1 MRKTVIVTTL
11 FILMVMATMPVM
23 AGSDVKVDAQV
34 RARMQ
39 FVDNTLL
46 EEMPT
51 HHFSELRARLGIG
64 ATVEDNAHLYIQFQ
78 DSRVAGADAGTSGG
92 LSGTNVVDMHQGYI
106 KIDKIFGEGWGGMA
120 GRFEFAKGNQRFFG
134 SVGWHQVGRAWDG
147 CAMWYA
153 NENMNVTGFWLN
165 VVEQMDPEFN
175 SDTDA
180 YGIYAT
186 LKKVNLDLFA
196 LYEVDSDTTKY
207 ESGATTKPLKR
218 YNFGMYYKRQ
228 MDQFDVEM
236 NAVLQSGTQG
246 ANGVYQGDADEY
258 DISAFM
264 FTFEG
269 GMTFQDSEL
278 KPRVAVGIDYSSG
291 DDDFTDEKVS
301 TFTNAYYTG
310 HKFRGYM
317 DYFLGSHEYGL
328 IDLMFRGKINPAPG
342 WTIKGDFH
350 HFTTAKEYDI
360 SGTET
365 SKDVGMEFDFTV
377 ITSKVPGVKLA
388 LGASIFMPTE
398 NWEGFEDPEKG
409 FWAYTQAIVNVK

>member
-1 MRKTVIVTTL
+1 
-11 FILMVMATMPVM
+11 
-23 AGSDVKVDAQV
+23 
-34 RARMQ
+34 
-39 FVDNTLL
+39 
-46 EEMPT
+46 
-51 HHFSELRARLGIG
+51 
-64 ATVEDNAHLYIQFQ
+64 
-78 DSRVAGADAGTSGG
+78 
-92 LSGTNVVDMHQGYI
+92 
-106 KIDKIFGEGWGGMA
+106 
-120 GRFEFAKGNQRFFG
+120 
-134 SVGWHQVGRAWDG
+134 
-147 CAMWYA
+147 
-153 NENMNVTGFWLN
+153 
-165 VVEQMDPEFN
+165 
-175 SDTDA
+175 
-180 YGIYAT
+180 
-186 LKKVNLDLFA
+186 
-196 LYEVDSDTTKY
+196 
-207 ESGATTKPLKR
+207 
-218 YNFGMYYKRQ
+218 
-228 MDQFDVEM
+228 
-236 NAVLQSGTQG
+236 
-246 ANGVYQGDADEY
+246 VYQGDADEY